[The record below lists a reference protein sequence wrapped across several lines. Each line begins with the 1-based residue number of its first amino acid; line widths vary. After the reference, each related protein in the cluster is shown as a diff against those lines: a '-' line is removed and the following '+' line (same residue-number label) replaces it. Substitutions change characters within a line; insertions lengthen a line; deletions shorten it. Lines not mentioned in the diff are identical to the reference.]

1 MKLPANAGGTR
12 DTGLIPGLGRS
23 PGGGQLAPVF
33 LPEESPGQRSLE
45 GYSPRGHQESDT
57 TERLSTHTGIS
68 MSETNWVV
76 YIWTSIPHEGRS
88 TDMNFQGSYFF
99 PSLSSGWQMDFL
111 MTYWAIYFFSLYFSW
126 DWGPS
131 RVLHGGLSCGAL
143 VAHGFRT
150 LTSAPTLPSPA
161 PPARRA
167 TMVGPPLLPLL
178 RFSSV
183 CPCPL
188 QPSLA
193 FLWLRA
199 GATQSARV
207 CGWHWTQYLPL
218 SFSTHLTASV
228 SDDLYDEPERH
239 PKSWQRHWPE
249 QSPSEPGGT
258 FPPGQK
264 GRVGGESGYWLSK
277 RSWSRVPTLWRASPI
292 NN

>member
-99 PSLSSGWQMDFL
+99 PSLSSGWQIDFL

-161 PPARRA
+161 PQPG
-167 TMVGPPLLPLL
+167 GPQWWALPCSP
-178 RFSSV
+178 SSASA
-183 CPCPL
+183 L
-188 QPSLA
+188 
-193 FLWLRA
+193 
-199 GATQSARV
+199 SARAL
-207 CGWHWTQYLPL
+207 CSLPWHSCDFGPVPLRVPVSVVGTEHSTCHWASQPISRPL
-218 SFSTHLTASV
+218 SQMTFMMNRKDIQSLGSV
-228 SDDLYDEPERH
+228 IDQNKAPQSLEAPSH
-239 PKSWQRHWPE
+239 PDRRGGWVVSQATD
-249 QSPSEPGGT
+249 SPSGPGAAC
-258 FPPGQK
+258 PHC
-264 GRVGGESGYWLSK
+264 GEQA
-277 RSWSRVPTLWRASPI
+277 P
-292 NN
+292 